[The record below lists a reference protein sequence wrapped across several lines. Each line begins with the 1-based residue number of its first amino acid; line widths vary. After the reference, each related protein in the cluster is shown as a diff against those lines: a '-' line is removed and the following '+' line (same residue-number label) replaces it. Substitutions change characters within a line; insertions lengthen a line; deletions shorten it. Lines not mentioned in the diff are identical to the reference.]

1 MFLVGIVRDDNH
13 EKVFEDNNVLLE
25 SVILMKIYTLGATMF
40 DDNDTENEDL
50 CVDENEYLS

>member
-1 MFLVGIVRDDNH
+1 MFLVSIVRDDNH

>member
-1 MFLVGIVRDDNH
+1 MFLVSIVRDDNH

-50 CVDENEYLS
+50 CVDENENLS

>member
-1 MFLVGIVRDDNH
+1 MFLVSIVRDDNH

-40 DDNDTENEDL
+40 DDNDTKNEDL